1 MGDLLLVFLPIV
13 IIIVGVLGLA
23 AARRTRARRCADDP
37 STRARAAGVR
47 LTKQVRASQWWNR
60 PYDKTGYTGGGGGGG
75 GCGGGS
81 E

>member
-13 IIIVGVLGLA
+13 IIVGVLGVA
-23 AARRTRARRCADDP
+23 AARRIRARRRAEDDP
-37 STRARAAGVR
+37 TTRARAAGVR
-47 LTKQVRASQWWNR
+47 LTRQVRASQWRNR
-60 PYDKTGYTGGGGGGG
+60 PYDKTEYTGGGGG